1 MESKNL
7 FDIGYTIKKHIEYIN
22 NHNNTVTSIQ
32 MNEYTTNYLKKRNM
46 YGFKIAGRNIP
57 IIINNNLED
66 FIVQFDREKKIEA
79 IEYIP
84 YKVGKKGR
92 I

>member
-7 FDIGYTIKKHIEYIN
+7 FDISYTIKQHIEYIH
-22 NHNNTVTSIQ
+22 NHNNTVMSIQ
-32 MNEYTTNYLKKRNM
+32 MNEYTTNYLKKRNK

-79 IEYIP
+79 TEYIP
-84 YKVGKKGR
+84 LNNK
-92 I
+92 